1 MRVISVSCGMTKGRT
16 ARVYAGKQ
24 SRRIVPPASDQPA
37 PVDPPAPPSDA
48 SVPATEPLEDEA
60 AMKRRAIKTALSAVK
75 VADCLICIDGLPA
88 VATAFAWATEMARK
102 LKQSIT
108 VRTPAGEPIGTIDK
122 AFLTGTKAELAE
134 ARRAARSR
142 MDFSPSTQVAGGLR

>member
-1 MRVISVSCGMTKGRT
+1 
-16 ARVYAGKQ
+16 
-24 SRRIVPPASDQPA
+24 
-37 PVDPPAPPSDA
+37 
-48 SVPATEPLEDEA
+48 
-60 AMKRRAIKTALSAVK
+60 MKRRAIKTALSAVK

-88 VATAFAWATEMARK
+88 AVTAFAWATEMARK

-134 ARRAARSR
+134 ARRAAKTANAVEPKAPKEKATAPTGKRLEVVQLAMRPEGASVKELIALK
-142 MDFSPSTQVAGGLR
+142 SSCPIPVSA